1 VKLKDEVKQTKQ
13 KLSNQEKLTNFS
25 ESASRKYIS
34 ALMLSKDHLTTMLD
48 TVTAAL
54 DEKDMKKEDIIKKET
69 EREVTVKKEN
79 GDS

>member
-1 VKLKDEVKQTKQ
+1 MIKPLNLRKVLIIQQTVY
-13 KLSNQEKLTNFS
+13 KLTNFS

>member
-1 VKLKDEVKQTKQ
+1 
-13 KLSNQEKLTNFS
+13 
-25 ESASRKYIS
+25 
-34 ALMLSKDHLTTMLD
+34 MLD